1 MTGQTA
7 LPGHRY
13 PHRQPAYW
21 ARHNCPALSHTTRV
35 VYLVL
40 DNRQGGEIERGERE
54 GEREKVKT
62 EKVKTETERQ
72 RERKRLREGER
83 ERGRERERE
92 RERFLLL
99 FLLLLLLLLLL
110 LPPRS
115 PSG

>member
-21 ARHNCPALSHTTRV
+21 ARHNCPALPHTTRV
-35 VYLVL
+35 IYLVL

-62 EKVKTETERQ
+62 ETK
-72 RERKRLREGER
+72 RERD
-83 ERGRERERE
+83 
-92 RERFLLL
+92 
-99 FLLLLLLLLLL
+99 
-110 LPPRS
+110 
-115 PSG
+115 